1 MPIPVDALKMLA
13 THALYIKV
21 GPDVSKTCAALLFG
35 GPGVPGIIDDEDLLD
50 AALEQPDM
58 NIPPETALAA
68 VTAAAKGTFAT
79 KLRSTASAAIAAG
92 SLNSGAVDQAIK
104 FIVADTD

>member
-13 THALYIKV
+13 THAIYIKV
-21 GPDVSKTCAALLFG
+21 GPDISKTCAMLLFG
-35 GPGVPGIIDDEDLLD
+35 GPGVPGIIDNEHLLE

-58 NIPPETALAA
+58 DILPETALAA
-68 VTAAAKGTFAT
+68 VTAAAKGSFAT
-79 KLRSTASAAIAAG
+79 KLKSKASAAIAAG
-92 SLNSGAVDQAIK
+92 SLSGEAVDQAIK